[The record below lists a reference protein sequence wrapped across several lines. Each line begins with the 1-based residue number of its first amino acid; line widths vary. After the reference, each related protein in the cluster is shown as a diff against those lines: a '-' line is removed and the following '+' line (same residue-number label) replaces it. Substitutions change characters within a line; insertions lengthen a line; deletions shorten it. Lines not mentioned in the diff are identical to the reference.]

1 MAVRTQKK
9 ITGRDPQWQVKN
21 GIPNSVFAKTDESFQ
36 KKCENAGVQP
46 TRRQASKYR
55 RKFGSAYAA

>member
-1 MAVRTQKK
+1 MAVRTEKK
-9 ITGRDPQWQVKN
+9 ITGRDPMWQVN
-21 GIPNSVFAKTDESFQ
+21 GIPNSVFAKTDDGFK
-36 KKCENAGVQP
+36 KKCETAGVQP